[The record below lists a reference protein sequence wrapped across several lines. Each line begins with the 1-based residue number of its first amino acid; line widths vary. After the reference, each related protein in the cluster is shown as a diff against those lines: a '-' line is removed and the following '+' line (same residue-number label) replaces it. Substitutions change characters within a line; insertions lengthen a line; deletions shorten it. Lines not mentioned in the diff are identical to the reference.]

1 MARMPRASHDG
12 IEIEYVTSGDP
23 EDPALLLVNGLAS
36 QLIDWDDELVEAFMD
51 RGFFVIRF
59 DNRETGLSSKTER
72 RVDIGGSLRAVIV
85 GATADVPFRLAD
97 MAADAVAVLDDLGV
111 ARAHVLGVSLGGA
124 VAQTM
129 AISHPDRL
137 ASLVSIM
144 STTGERAVGQA
155 RSDVLSHLMAP
166 PPTERSEAIEH
177 SLRFHRTIGSPDH
190 FEEDRVRRR
199 LTEAYDRCYNPGGA
213 GLQMLAMVASGD
225 RVEGLAALAVPTL
238 VIHGDRDPLIDV
250 SGGRR
255 TAELVPG
262 ADLVVLEGMGHD
274 LPTYFWPVI
283 VESVTKLAARAGADE
298 PAGQA

>member
-23 EDPALLLVNGLAS
+23 EDPALLLINGLSS
-36 QLIDWDDELVEAFMD
+36 QLIDWDDELVEAFVD

-72 RVDIGGSLRAVIV
+72 RVNIAGSLRAVIV
-85 GATADVPFRLAD
+85 GTTADVPFLLDD
-97 MAADAVAVLDDLGV
+97 MADDAVAVLDDLGV

-124 VAQTM
+124 VAQTL
-129 AISHPDRL
+129 AIRHPGRL

-144 STTGERAVGQA
+144 STTGETSVGQA
-155 RSDVLSHLMAP
+155 RSDVLSQLMAAP
-166 PPTERSEAIEH
+166 PSERAEAIEH
-177 SLRFHRTIGSPDH
+177 GIRFHRTVGSPDH

-199 LTEAYDRCYNPGGA
+199 VTEAYDRCFNPGGA

-225 RVEGLAALAVPTL
+225 RVEGLAALEVPTL

-262 ADLVVLEGMGHD
+262 ADLLVLEGMGHD

-283 VESVTKLAARAGADE
+283 VESVTRLAARAGTDE
-298 PAGQA
+298 RAGTA